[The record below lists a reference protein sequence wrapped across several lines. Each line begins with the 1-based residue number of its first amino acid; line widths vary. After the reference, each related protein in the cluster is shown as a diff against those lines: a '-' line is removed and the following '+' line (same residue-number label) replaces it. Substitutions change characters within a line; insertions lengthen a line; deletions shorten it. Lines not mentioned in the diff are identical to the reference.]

1 MKKLIALTTFILIIS
16 TLSSHAQWSSIGDR
30 IADDLSRK
38 TQQKIESEANDA
50 ADKAYDKTKEAA
62 KNGVKKNKSSNSSST
77 STNNSEDE
85 QTTAS
90 VNYTST
96 KNTSNSVPQQNTGA
110 FKSYNNYDFVPG
122 DTILFED
129 HFLDDEDG
137 EFASHWSLEEGQ
149 GVVNT
154 IDDERVFA
162 ITKYYSKYAPNIKTK
177 SYLPLQ
183 YTIEFD
189 TWLDAAYDSNE
200 GVYIEFRKGKE
211 KIGGLYS
218 NHSYFRC
225 EFGDSKLQGDLPAAI
240 ANETYHNKWHHIAIA
255 VKDKQ
260 IKVYCDQYRVLV
272 VPDCGFK
279 ATNIAIGGD
288 ASEGMAMLFKDFR
301 LAKGG
306 KMNMLGKK
314 FTDTKIVTHGI
325 NFDYNKAT
333 IKPESMGTLN
343 MIVQIMKDN
352 PEIKFEVG
360 GHSDGDGEDAYNLKL
375 SQQRADAVKTQL
387 VKMGVVS
394 DRLTTKGYGETKPIA
409 PNTTADGKANNRRV
423 EFVKI

>member
-1 MKKLIALTTFILIIS
+1 MFTLCIS
-16 TLSSHAQWSSIGDR
+16 TLSMYAQWGSLGDR
-30 IADDLSRK
+30 IADGLSNK
-38 TQQKIESEANDA
+38 AQQKIESEVNNG
-50 ADKAYDKTKEAA
+50 ADKAYDKTKESA
-62 KNGVKKNKSSNSSST
+62 KNGVKNNKSSNSTSS
-77 STNNSEDE
+77 SDNSDNV
-85 QTTAS
+85 QVS
-90 VNYTST
+90 
-96 KNTSNSVPQQNTGA
+96 NTSNTTQNTSNNSQYTSPVQNTAG
-110 FKSYNNYDFVPG
+110 FKSYNNFDFVPG

-137 EFASHWSLEEGQ
+137 EFASHWLLEEGQ

-154 IDDERVFA
+154 MGDERIFA
-162 ITKYYSKYAPNIKTK
+162 ITKYYSKYAPNIKSK
-177 SYLPLQ
+177 SYLPAQ

-200 GVYIEFRKGKE
+200 GMYIEFRVGKR
-211 KIGGLYS
+211 KIGGLYT

-225 EFGDSKLQGDLPAAI
+225 EFGDNKLQGDLPAAI
-240 ANETYHNKWHHIAIA
+240 ANESYHNKWHHISIA

-272 VPDCGFK
+272 VPDCAFK
-279 ATNIAIGGD
+279 ATNIAVGGD
-288 ASEGMAMLFKDFR
+288 ASEGMEMLLKDFR

-343 MIVQIMKDN
+343 MLVQILNDN
-352 PEIKFEVG
+352 PELKFEVG
-360 GHSDGDGEDAYNLKL
+360 GHTDNDGEDAYNLKL

-387 VKMGVVS
+387 IKMGILA
-394 DRLTTKGYGETKPIA
+394 DRLTAKGYGETKPISS
-409 PNTTADGKANNRRV
+409 NTSDDGKANNRRV